1 MDCKVVFLMTF
12 VVWTSTAGSQ
22 DGNLNDRVAKL
33 EEIVSKLAVRLEGV
47 VSGMADKIQQI
58 ENVVHEFLIA
68 VSVIHYQLA
77 PTFIIF

>member
-1 MDCKVVFLMTF
+1 MTF

-58 ENVVHEFLIA
+58 ENVVHDFLIA
-68 VSVIHYQLA
+68 VIVIHYHLA